1 MMMENE
7 RKKRKLVQSN
17 FPQVVTPRI
26 RSRCPLTESFLRGRV
41 LGNLRWRRFRGDG
54 DRTRRESLE
63 LRQPSL
69 PVKNRT
75 LRSQ

>member
-1 MMMENE
+1 ME
-7 RKKRKLVQSN
+7 
-17 FPQVVTPRI
+17 
-26 RSRCPLTESFLRGRV
+26 GREAV
-41 LGNLRWRRFRGDG
+41 RVIGNLRWTRFRGDG